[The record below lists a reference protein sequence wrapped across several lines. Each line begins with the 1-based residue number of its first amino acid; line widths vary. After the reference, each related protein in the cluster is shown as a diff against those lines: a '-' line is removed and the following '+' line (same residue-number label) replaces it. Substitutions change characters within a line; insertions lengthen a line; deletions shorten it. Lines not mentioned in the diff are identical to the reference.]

1 MKFTF
6 DNFDEFAEWNYKKL
20 KHAKEL
26 EQDNYD
32 LQKENMRLGQDNQ
45 VLEEKVKQ
53 LEVEIINLKI
63 KKRPD
68 GNQDE

>member
-32 LQKENMRLGQDNQ
+32 LQKENIQLKNDKQE
-45 VLEEKVKQ
+45 LEEKIKS
-53 LEVEIINLKI
+53 LDVEIINLKI
-63 KKRPD
+63 NKSPAATD
-68 GNQDE
+68 DE

>member
-1 MKFTF
+1 MNSQNGTI
-6 DNFDEFAEWNYKKL
+6 KKL

-32 LQKENMRLGQDNQ
+32 LQKENINLKRDNQ
-45 VLEEKVKQ
+45 VLEERVKQ

-63 KKRPD
+63 NKSPAATD
-68 GNQDE
+68 DE